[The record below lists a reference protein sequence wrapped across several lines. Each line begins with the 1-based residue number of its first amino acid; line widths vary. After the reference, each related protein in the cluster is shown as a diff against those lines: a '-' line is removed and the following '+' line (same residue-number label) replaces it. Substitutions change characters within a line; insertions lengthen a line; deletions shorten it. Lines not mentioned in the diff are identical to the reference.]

1 MRQKYQQTVTLM
13 KRGKGGEKRKEGK
26 RGRGRDVRELGDDE
40 TIKQDN
46 R

>member
-13 KRGKGGEKRKEGK
+13 KRGKGEQKRKEEK
-26 RGRGRDVRELGDDE
+26 RGRDVRKLGDDE

>member
-1 MRQKYQQTVTLM
+1 MNS
-13 KRGKGGEKRKEGK
+13 KGEQKRKEGK
-26 RGRGRDVRELGDDE
+26 EDGRNVRELGDDE

>member
-13 KRGKGGEKRKEGK
+13 KRGKGEQKRKEGK
-26 RGRGRDVRELGDDE
+26 RGRDVRELGDDE

>member
-13 KRGKGGEKRKEGK
+13 KKSKGEQKRKEGK